1 MPLKHLSNFWGT
13 LEMPYCEINII
24 LTWSVNCIIF
34 EDDRATTFV
43 IRDIKLYVTA
53 VILST
58 QNNTKNYCNNWNQ
71 FSDAQLTGININ
83 QSYQQKDQ
91 INI

>member
-24 LTWSVNCIIF
+24 LTWSVNCIVF
-34 EDDRATTFV
+34 EYDRATTFV
-43 IRDIKLYVTA
+43 IRDTKLYVTA

-58 QNNTKNYCNNWNQ
+58 K
-71 FSDAQLTGININ
+71 II
-83 QSYQQKDQ
+83 QKITATIETSFQ
-91 INI
+91 THN